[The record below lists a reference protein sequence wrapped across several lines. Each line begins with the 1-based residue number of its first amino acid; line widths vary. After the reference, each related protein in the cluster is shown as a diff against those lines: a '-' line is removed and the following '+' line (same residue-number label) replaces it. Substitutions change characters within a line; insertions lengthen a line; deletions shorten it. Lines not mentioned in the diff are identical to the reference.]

1 MGALAALAGLLA
13 LDTTARASTARTNY
27 MERCGGCHGLEGS
40 SAARLV
46 PQLKD
51 RAGYFL
57 CTQEGRNYIARLPN
71 IVFSNLGDEEL
82 AALLNFVVFQIGG
95 SSAPAKAVDFS
106 AAEMGRSRQDPLTT
120 VNLLSFRAR
129 VVSNLI
135 AKCGAPRSLTEY
147 RPPRSLAR
155 SDLVSY

>member
-1 MGALAALAGLLA
+1 
-13 LDTTARASTARTNY
+13 

-40 SAARLV
+40 SVARLV

-57 CTQEGRNYIARLPN
+57 CTPQGRNYIARLPN

-95 SSAPAKAVDFS
+95 SSAPVNAVGFS
-106 AAEMGRSRQDPLTT
+106 AAEMSRSRQNPLTT
-120 VNLLSFRAR
+120 VNLLTLRAR

-135 AKCGAPRSLTEY
+135 AHCGAPPSLNEY

-155 SDLVSY
+155 SDHVSY